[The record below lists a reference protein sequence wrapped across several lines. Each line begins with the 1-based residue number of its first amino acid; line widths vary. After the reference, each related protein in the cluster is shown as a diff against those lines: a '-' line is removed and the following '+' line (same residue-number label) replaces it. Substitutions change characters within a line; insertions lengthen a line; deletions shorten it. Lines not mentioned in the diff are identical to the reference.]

1 MGTQIRKL
9 IGEHKIPISLIAVVC
24 TFVISFVLCSI
35 PAIAHPPAEVVL
47 SYDLESQILTVSV
60 THTSKSPGE
69 HYVKKVEIKKNGKSV
84 GVYEYNDQP
93 NTATFV
99 YTYKISAQRGDVL
112 EAVVS
117 CNKYGSKTGK
127 LTVGKELT

>member
-1 MGTQIRKL
+1 MRTQTGKL
-9 IGEHKIPISLIAVVC
+9 IGERKIPRSLIAVVC
-24 TFVISFVLCSI
+24 AFLMSCMLCSI

-47 SYDLESQILTVSV
+47 SYDAESQTLTVSV

-69 HYVKKVEIKKNGKSV
+69 HYVKKVEIKKNGKSA
-84 GVYEYNDQP
+84 GVYEYNNQP
-93 NTATFV
+93 DASTFV